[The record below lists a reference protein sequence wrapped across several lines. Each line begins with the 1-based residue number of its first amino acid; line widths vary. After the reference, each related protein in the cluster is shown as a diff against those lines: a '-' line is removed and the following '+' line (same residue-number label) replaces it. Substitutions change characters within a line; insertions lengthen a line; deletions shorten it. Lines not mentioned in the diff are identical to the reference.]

1 MKKINIFLII
11 ICALTLVSCDKF
23 LDVKPSN
30 SGDSSTSIQTVK
42 DAQIIMNGIMRK
54 MSSSS
59 YYGRNFIMYG
69 DAKGGDLAI
78 ISQGRGLD
86 GLYSFNQD
94 ANKNSYSGFWS
105 QMYHCLAQINNLIE
119 NINKMQAAGS
129 KEDFKDIKGQ
139 ALTARA
145 LIYFDLVRL
154 YGKPYNMDKNAFGV
168 PNVLTLIDATAQPT
182 RATVAENYTQ
192 ILADLKEAE
201 GLMTK
206 SKANGYF
213 NYYANLAIQ
222 ARVYLYMDNFDAALT
237 ASEAIINSKVY
248 SLYANEKWHD
258 SWMSEFGSESI
269 LEIAMYVDEGDL
281 GTSSLGFYLMRY
293 GKKKGAMG
301 WYMASDYFLSRLG
314 EDPTDIRWSIM
325 DYDES
330 SKTRFGCCEKYAL
343 GDKEGSYTAV
353 NIKVIRLSE
362 IYLIAAEAAL
372 RSSSANKAK
381 AVVYLNSIRKRSPGL
396 AAATEGTI
404 TLDMIVNE
412 RSKELFAEGQR
423 FFDMIRLKRDITFN
437 DDFITP
443 AVVIT
448 HREKTIKPDFYKCI
462 LPISIEEM
470 DANPAIKGQQNPG
483 Y

>member
-222 ARVYLYMDNFDAALT
+222 ARVYL
-237 ASEAIINSKVY
+237 
-248 SLYANEKWHD
+248 
-258 SWMSEFGSESI
+258 
-269 LEIAMYVDEGDL
+269 
-281 GTSSLGFYLMRY
+281 
-293 GKKKGAMG
+293 
-301 WYMASDYFLSRLG
+301 
-314 EDPTDIRWSIM
+314 
-325 DYDES
+325 
-330 SKTRFGCCEKYAL
+330 
-343 GDKEGSYTAV
+343 
-353 NIKVIRLSE
+353 
-362 IYLIAAEAAL
+362 
-372 RSSSANKAK
+372 
-381 AVVYLNSIRKRSPGL
+381 
-396 AAATEGTI
+396 
-404 TLDMIVNE
+404 
-412 RSKELFAEGQR
+412 
-423 FFDMIRLKRDITFN
+423 
-437 DDFITP
+437 
-443 AVVIT
+443 
-448 HREKTIKPDFYKCI
+448 
-462 LPISIEEM
+462 
-470 DANPAIKGQQNPG
+470 
-483 Y
+483 